1 MKLALVQI
9 CSGDNPA
16 KNLEKACAFILEAA
30 RAGAELIVTP
40 EVTNCVSLSRDH
52 QRQVLQTEAQD
63 LTLAQLRKLAE
74 QERIRLLIG
83 SLALKNSGPDDRF
96 SNRCF
101 LIDPQGQIQARYDKI
116 HMFDVTLS
124 SSESY
129 KESDGYKPGDRAV
142 LSQTP
147 FGALGMTI
155 CYDLRFPQLYRDLAQ
170 KGAQLISVPAAFS
183 CTTGPAH
190 WEILLRA
197 RAIETGC
204 FLLAAAQS
212 GTHAT
217 SQGAARRTYGHSMVI
232 SPWGEVLLNLKSAL
246 GFGLIDLNL
255 ADVDTARNRVPSL
268 RADTQYAGPLHE

>member
-1 MKLALVQI
+1 
-9 CSGDNPA
+9 
-16 KNLEKACAFILEAA
+16 
-30 RAGAELIVTP
+30 
-40 EVTNCVSLSRDH
+40 
-52 QRQVLQTEAQD
+52 
-63 LTLAQLRKLAE
+63 
-74 QERIRLLIG
+74 
-83 SLALKNSGPDDRF
+83 
-96 SNRCF
+96 
-101 LIDPQGQIQARYDKI
+101 KI

-147 FGALGMTI
+147 FGTLGMTI

-183 CTTGPAH
+183 CSTGPAH

-217 SQGAARRTYGHSMVI
+217 SQGAARRTFGHSMVI

-246 GFGLIDLNL
+246 GFGLVDLNL
-255 ADVDTARNRVPSL
+255 EDVDTARNRVPSL

>member
-1 MKLALVQI
+1 MKLALIQI

-16 KNLEKACAFILEAA
+16 KNLEKTCAFIREAA
-30 RAGAELIVTP
+30 QAGAELIVTP
-40 EVTNCVSLSRDH
+40 EVTNCVSQSRDH

-74 QERIRLLIG
+74 QERIWLLIG
-83 SLALKNSGPDDRF
+83 SLALKDSGPDDRF
-96 SNRCF
+96 SNRSF

-129 KESDGYKPGDRAV
+129 KESDGFKPGDHAV

-147 FGALGMTI
+147 FGTLGMTI

-212 GTHAT
+212 GTHVT
-217 SQGAARRTYGHSMVI
+217 SQGAARRTYGHSTRTGCSSSGTGTSRGICGI
-232 SPWGEVLLNLKSAL
+232 SRGGWGC
-246 GFGLIDLNL
+246 
-255 ADVDTARNRVPSL
+255 TAARGRP
-268 RADTQYAGPLHE
+268 RGRPREWRR

>member
-1 MKLALVQI
+1 MK
-9 CSGDNPA
+9 
-16 KNLEKACAFILEAA
+16 F
-30 RAGAELIVTP
+30 
-40 EVTNCVSLSRDH
+40 SLR
-52 QRQVLQTEAQD
+52 
-63 LTLAQLRKLAE
+63 AQLRKLAE
-74 QERIRLLIG
+74 QERIWLLIG

-96 SNRCF
+96 SNRSF
-101 LIDPQGQIQARYDKI
+101 LIDPQGHIQARYDKI

-142 LSQTP
+142 SSKTP
-147 FGALGMTI
+147 FGTLGMTI

-170 KGAQLISVPAAFS
+170 KGAQMISVPAAFS

-232 SPWGEVLLNLKSAL
+232 SPSGEVLLNLKSAV
-246 GFGLIDLNL
+246 GFGLVDLNL
-255 ADVDTARNRVPSL
+255 EDVDTARNRVPSL

>member
-1 MKLALVQI
+1 MFKSAAGITQQ
-9 CSGDNPA
+9 
-16 KNLEKACAFILEAA
+16 KNLEKTCTFIREAA

-40 EVTNCVSLSRDH
+40 EVTNCVSQSRDH
-52 QRQVLQTEAQD
+52 QRQVLRTEAQD

-74 QERIRLLIG
+74 QERIWLLIG

-96 SNRCF
+96 SNRSF

-129 KESDGYKPGDRAV
+129 TESDGYKPGDRAV
-142 LSQTP
+142 LSKTP
-147 FGALGMTI
+147 FGTLGMTI

-170 KGAQLISVPAAFS
+170 KGAQMISVPAAFS

-232 SPWGEVLLNLKSAL
+232 SPSGEVFAEFK
-246 GFGLIDLNL
+246 I
-255 ADVDTARNRVPSL
+255 RPRIWPC
-268 RADTQYAGPLHE
+268 